1 MTEHAINIIKTEFI
15 LLNTINNIII
25 IIPKIGADAT
35 FIPEIVAPLF
45 LEKYSQ
51 SELNRK
57 IAEAEK
63 KIDEIKNKLKA
74 NLESQKA
81 YLEISY
87 DGKYFAQPDKNQTV
101 QKEKVS
107 VYKNDFSALFS

>member
-1 MTEHAINIIKTEFI
+1 MTEHAINIIKTKFI

-51 SELNRK
+51 VK
-57 IAEAEK
+57 TAEK
-63 KIDEIKNKLKA
+63 M
-74 NLESQKA
+74 
-81 YLEISY
+81 
-87 DGKYFAQPDKNQTV
+87 
-101 QKEKVS
+101 
-107 VYKNDFSALFS
+107 